1 MTINIDFDTEKK
13 LDLDFEAI
21 IRDIIAALHN
31 KPVDGRVY
39 IDDEMLGR
47 MEAYLKEYGAR

>member
-21 IRDIIAALHN
+21 IRDIGAAA
-31 KPVDGRVY
+31 
-39 IDDEMLGR
+39 IE
-47 MEAYLKEYGAR
+47 

>member
-21 IRDIIAALHN
+21 IRDIIAAA
-31 KPVDGRVY
+31 
-39 IDDEMLGR
+39 IE
-47 MEAYLKEYGAR
+47 